1 MSLVVVS
8 VELKIPDN
16 TAFTA
21 YDALTRMGLV
31 EIADVKHSEI
41 WIVDA
46 DALPMEIQSALKRTE
61 IIFNPNK
68 HALRALSSDRP
79 APGEIWVAT
88 PSRAHDR
95 ERHLLERAGLRGVR
109 MVESR
114 VRWLLLDG
122 HGGPCSR
129 ATLERAQDLLAN
141 PAYQDAL
148 IA

>member
-1 MSLVVVS
+1 MSLVVAS
-8 VELKIPDN
+8 IELKIPDN

-21 YDALTRMGLV
+21 YDALVRMGLT
-31 EIADVKHSEI
+31 EIGDVKHSVV

-46 DALPMEIQSALKRTE
+46 DALPTEVQRALTRTE

-68 HALRALSSDRP
+68 HVLRALASDRP

-88 PSRAHDR
+88 PGRAHDR
-95 ERHLLERAGLRGVR
+95 ERHLLEQAGLRGVR

-114 VRWLLLDG
+114 VRWLLLDR
-122 HGGPCSR
+122 HGDPCSR
-129 ATLERAQDLLAN
+129 AVLERAQDLLAN

>member
-1 MSLVVVS
+1 MSRVVVS

-21 YDALTRMGLV
+21 YDALVRMGLADV
-31 EIADVKHSEI
+31 ADVKHSGV

-46 DALPMEIQSALKRTE
+46 DAPAAEIRNALKRTE
-61 IIFNPNK
+61 IMFNPNK
-68 HALRALSSDRP
+68 HVLRTLSSDRP
-79 APGEIWVAT
+79 GPGEIWVAT
-88 PSRAHDR
+88 PSRAHER
-95 ERHLLERAGLRGVR
+95 ERRLLEQAGLCSVR
-109 MVESR
+109 SVESR
-114 VRWLLLDG
+114 TRWLLLDRRG
-122 HGGPCSR
+122 DPCSR